1 MTVGNNVLNQIKME
15 EVSELEHQY
24 PCPTSLLLGQ
34 SQWLPQAPLA
44 MMILTTMDYILR
56 LGAKLNPFFVM

>member
-1 MTVGNNVLNQIKME
+1 ME

-34 SQWLPQAPLA
+34 SHWAQTPLA

-56 LGAKLNPFFVM
+56 LGDKLNSFFVM